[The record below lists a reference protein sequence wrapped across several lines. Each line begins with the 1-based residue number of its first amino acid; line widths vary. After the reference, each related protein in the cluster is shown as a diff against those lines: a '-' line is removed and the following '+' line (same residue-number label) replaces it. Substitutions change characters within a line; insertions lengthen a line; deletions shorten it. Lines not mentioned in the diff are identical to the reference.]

1 MFQKWSSGT
10 GTSGDLSKPSTAS
23 CGGCA
28 WPAVKP
34 IRALF
39 PNPAGWLGRG
49 LEIVH
54 TLPAC
59 SATATVKPFRARDG
73 LSGQW
78 SNKEPI
84 VRWPAGLS

>member
-10 GTSGDLSKPSTAS
+10 GTSGDLSKPSTVS
-23 CGGCA
+23 RGGCA

-39 PNPAGWLGRG
+39 PNPAGWLGSD
-49 LEIVH
+49 LEIVYARPL
-54 TLPAC
+54 T
-59 SATATVKPFRARDG
+59 ATATLKPFQARG
-73 LSGQW
+73 EPSGQW